1 MKKYIYPIA
10 FVGTVVV
17 LSGLAVVGYNTQ
29 KTAKSP
35 DTQQSCENTP
45 VSELDSER
53 SQGILIKDGKVLAVQ
68 LSGETNYSVP
78 GGHIDLGENA
88 KTALKR
94 ELKEEVGID
103 SDINSYEYY
112 KTDCQSEDFK
122 KQRIYYFMVNSWKDD
137 ISLESQ
143 GDKVR
148 WVDSTYLEK
157 KKADTDLKLVL
168 YYLQQDG
175 LID

>member
-10 FVGTVVV
+10 FAGTVVV
-17 LSGLAVVGYNTQ
+17 LSGLAVVGYNAQ
-29 KTAKSP
+29 RAAKNP
-35 DTQQSCENTP
+35 DSQQSCENIP
-45 VSELDSER
+45 ISELDSER

-68 LSGETNYSVP
+68 LTDETNYSVP

-112 KTDCQSEDFK
+112 KTECQTEDLK
-122 KQRIYYFMVNSWKDD
+122 TQRIYYYIVNIWKDD

-143 GDKVR
+143 GDKVK
-148 WVDSTYLEK
+148 WVNSAYLEK

-168 YYLQQDG
+168 YYLQQDV